1 MNILKLVPSNIK
13 ILTYSVIVVI
23 ISGLL
28 VSIHYK
34 IDSRGYKRCEGKYIA
49 AEKSLKEKARRD
61 ILYLEDKYDRIKS
74 EIIRTDGEDRICG
87 PRVIHAINSMP
98 TNSLIS
104 E

>member
-1 MNILKLVPSNIK
+1 MMGSQVKQNGLKALW
-13 ILTYSVIVVI
+13 
-23 ISGLL
+23 
-28 VSIHYK
+28 
-34 IDSRGYKRCEGKYIA
+34 DSSALAGANASYLEQLY
-49 AEKSLKEKARRD
+49 D
-61 ILYLEDKYDRIKS
+61 LYLEDKYDRIKS